1 MNTQNIKKEPVIVVT
16 EDKLLSKVD
25 KRLKRNTKMM
35 GLHKRTDSA
44 ATSFSKLIEN
54 QASSTHC
61 ILAASKDYVVMPVG
75 VCAEIEEEGPGVSFA
90 SFTKK
95 PVLVWFDERTVTFV
109 VINQLGGVL
118 STTEYRCDLIG
129 KTPVDLLAQSANYVQ
144 QLTDAFVDLD
154 VIDIDYEW
162 AVHRLHELLLSAFCN
177 GQPRTLSIPERS
189 FKFEDNALRVDQEP
203 APENVAA

>member
-1 MNTQNIKKEPVIVVT
+1 MLNAQIEVT
-16 EDKLLSKVD
+16 ENKLLGKVD
-25 KRLKRNTKMM
+25 KRLKRSTKTM

-54 QASSTHC
+54 QASSIHC

-75 VCAEIEEEGPGVSFA
+75 VCAKTEEEGPGVSFA

-109 VINQLGGVL
+109 VINHEDDVL
-118 STTEYRCDLIG
+118 STAELRCNLIG
-129 KTPVDLLAQSANYVQ
+129 KTPVDLLAQSANYVK
-144 QLTDAFVDLD
+144 QLTDAFVELD

-162 AVHRLHELLLSAFCN
+162 AVHRLHEFLLSAFCN
-177 GQPRTLSIPERS
+177 GQPRTLSVPERT

-203 APENVAA
+203 TPENVAA